1 MAYLAFK
8 SDILT
13 KAGQQ
18 ARKDDKNHLLS
29 VTGTILWRLLSQTDV
44 KI

>member
-18 ARKDDKNHLLS
+18 ARKDDKKPLVKRDRNNIMAII
-29 VTGTILWRLLSQTDV
+29 VTN
-44 KI
+44 